1 MDDDASGFGDSDA
14 NYETTAIAG
23 NTFDYPYLHGQ
34 AFAKADYSFVSASA
48 SAVEN
53 GYVNLS
59 DYAIVDWILGKQ
71 REVVVARGAKPSK
84 YKTFSSKSME
94 AITEFCQLGGNIIV
108 SGSFVGT
115 DLWDNLYATEE
126 DRTWAKE
133 TLKFKWRNNNGAV
146 TGRIKAVHSPF
157 PTIKGD
163 YSYYNT
169 LNSESYVVE
178 NPDAII
184 PADERAF
191 TILRYS
197 ENNLSAGVLYR
208 GNQYNTCILGFPI
221 ESLRG
226 QDERERLVK
235 QIMDAF
241 K

>member
-1 MDDDASGFGDSDA
+1 
-14 NYETTAIAG
+14 
-23 NTFDYPYLHGQ
+23 
-34 AFAKADYSFVSASA
+34 
-48 SAVEN
+48 
-53 GYVNLS
+53 
-59 DYAIVDWILGKQ
+59 
-71 REVVVARGAKPSK
+71 
-84 YKTFSSKSME
+84 
-94 AITEFCQLGGNIIV
+94 
-108 SGSFVGT
+108 
-115 DLWDNLYATEE
+115 
-126 DRTWAKE
+126 
-133 TLKFKWRNNNGAV
+133 
-146 TGRIKAVHSPF
+146 VHSPF

-197 ENNLSAGVLYR
+197 ENNFSAGILYR

-226 QDERERLVK
+226 QDERERLIK
-235 QIMDAF
+235 QITDAF